1 MAGGNVKIV
10 ITLGPASSDIQSIT
24 KLMSGGAEIFR
35 LNLSHGDEDYF
46 RKTVLAVR
54 YVGKKLGKD
63 FTIFFDLPGPKLRTG
78 ILPAGKLQLNK
89 GEVYSLGPKG
99 DIPVSKEI
107 LRGISLKNK
116 ILLSDGKIE
125 LKPLK
130 KEGLNILVRAT
141 DNALLLNKQSINSRS
156 LSYES
161 KYPTKKDIDGIKF
174 GKSLGIKTFAISFP
188 SSAKDVLSV
197 RKVLGKGYNIIAKIE
212 RAEAVRNF
220 DEIATVSDVVM
231 VARGDLG
238 LNIDIAE
245 LPEVQRK
252 LISRSNQLNKP
263 VILATQ
269 VLESMT
275 QNPMPTRAEVN
286 DAFSSIFEGAD
297 SLMLS
302 EETAIGLY
310 PIRAF
315 QMLKHVISRFTYP
328 SQLMPTYRIKNERDA
343 MMDAVTDLS
352 KKTKTRD
359 VLLLTRSGEDAFR
372 LSRYRAGMRIFALTD
387 FDSIAD
393 KLRFGRD
400 VIPVVSDD
408 ASRLKKLTANILK
421 KRYGLKNAILVND
434 MDGAEDISIYKA

>member
-46 RKTVLAVR
+46 RKTVSAVR
-54 YVGKKLGKD
+54 FVGKKLGKD

-78 ILPAGKLQLNK
+78 ILPTGKLQLNK

-99 DIPVSKEI
+99 DIPVSIEV

-141 DNALLLNKQSINSRS
+141 DNAILLNKQSINSRS

-174 GKSLGIKTFAISFP
+174 GKSLGIRTFAISFP

-197 RKVLGKGYNIIAKIE
+197 RKVLGKDYNIIAKIE

-220 DEIATVSDVVM
+220 DEIAAVSDVVM

-238 LNIDIAE
+238 LNIDITE

-252 LISRSNQLNKP
+252 LILRSNQLNKP

-269 VLESMT
+269 VLESMI
-275 QNPMPTRAEVN
+275 QAPERGKIM
-286 DAFSSIFEGAD
+286 
-297 SLMLS
+297 
-302 EETAIGLY
+302 
-310 PIRAF
+310 IRPVA
-315 QMLKHVISRFTYP
+315 SG
-328 SQLMPTYRIKNERDA
+328 YRI
-343 MMDAVTDLS
+343 
-352 KKTKTRD
+352 
-359 VLLLTRSGEDAFR
+359 
-372 LSRYRAGMRIFALTD
+372 
-387 FDSIAD
+387 
-393 KLRFGRD
+393 
-400 VIPVVSDD
+400 
-408 ASRLKKLTANILK
+408 IL
-421 KRYGLKNAILVND
+421 
-434 MDGAEDISIYKA
+434 